1 MPSIEPTPN
10 GDWSPALPG
19 LGRLS
24 LRWVL
29 LARPRRLRVLAS
41 ISAFLMLFIIV
52 DTAAFSAPA
61 HGILLDHWDQRP
73 RRTDARQ
80 SDQGMA
86 VDGEGDRRHRHD
98 GRGPQIAGSEG
109 ERAGL
114 S

>member
-61 HGILLDHWDQRP
+61 HGILLDHWDQRTYDGLMRANLIRAWLWTAKGIVAIVMMVEVLRSP
-73 RRTDARQ
+73 ARKV
-80 SDQGMA
+80 SAPD
-86 VDGEGDRRHRHD
+86 
-98 GRGPQIAGSEG
+98 
-109 ERAGL
+109 
-114 S
+114 